1 MLLAVYGTLRKGE
14 YLHEYIEALTGPF
27 EHSMEVAEVPGVS
40 IYILGDVPGAK
51 LEKGESSVMELWK
64 FSIPKGVG
72 KALLRLLDAVE
83 DVAGGLY
90 KQDSIDTHLG
100 KALIY
105 TYLGSTKGLVKIKD
119 WKEWQKKDPKE
130 RIEAARKAGN
140 RSIGIRSTE

>member
-1 MLLAVYGTLRKGE
+1 MLLALYGTLRTGG
-14 YLHEYIEALTGPF
+14 YLHEYIEAFAGLF
-27 EHSMEVAEVPGVS
+27 EHNMETVEVSGVS
-40 IYILGDVPGAK
+40 IYIVGSVPGAK
-51 LEKGESSVMELWK
+51 LEEGGSSVMELWE
-64 FSIPKGVG
+64 FTMPKEYEEE
-72 KALLRLLDAVE
+72 LLCLLDTVE

-100 KALIY
+100 KAFIY

-119 WKEWQKKDPKE
+119 WKKWQKKDPEE